1 MINLFHIN
9 NYKIDTSQFNSYIM
23 DDSVHKLEKELTDFV
38 GAKHGCLLNS
48 ASTAI
53 FLCLSLENKTT
64 ITIPSIIPPV
74 VINMIV
80 LSGNK
85 INYSDNV
92 NWVGHSYT
100 LHEFKNYKIIDS
112 AQEIYKNK
120 FNLEC
125 NDQDIMFFSFYPTKP
140 IGGSDGGLVV
150 SNDKDKIDKIKTL
163 SRYGMSQSDKSWERK
178 IITPGWKFYMNTLQ
192 AFIVNKNFKKLKAKI
207 EKLDYI
213 RNIYNK
219 EFNLNNKSMHLYRIN
234 TKNNENFLELMKS
247 KKIQCGIHYKSTH
260 NNPVYNEYKSLT
272 KNIKLPNSEFISKST
287 VSIPFH
293 EKLNDTEIELI
304 INEVK
309 KNNVTAS

>member
-1 MINLFHIN
+1 
-9 NYKIDTSQFNSYIM
+9 
-23 DDSVHKLEKELTDFV
+23 
-38 GAKHGCLLNS
+38 
-48 ASTAI
+48 
-53 FLCLSLENKTT
+53 
-64 ITIPSIIPPV
+64 
-74 VINMIV
+74 MIV

-207 EKLDYI
+207 EKFKGQEA
-213 RNIYNK
+213 N
-219 EFNLNNKSMHLYRIN
+219 H
-234 TKNNENFLELMKS
+234 
-247 KKIQCGIHYKSTH
+247 
-260 NNPVYNEYKSLT
+260 
-272 KNIKLPNSEFISKST
+272 KNIAYEAGATKKGLYSVLDKVIRTGSRIAISISEKI
-287 VSIPFH
+287 
-293 EKLNDTEIELI
+293 
-304 INEVK
+304 
-309 KNNVTAS
+309 